1 MRRPAAVSGT
11 YGQRREYMTS
21 TRRKFTATNAFP
33 ASQGMITLDRVM
45 PLGGATDTAGVFSRN
60 PYKWIK
66 FSKAW
71 YDPALHQ
78 DPSVTGLS
86 KLTVPDSKAFPKTI
100 LYLTD
105 YLPLNNSAAEVIL
118 QEFIRNLTNVF
129 DMTVKNINF
138 TQTILNANASGALK
152 FDPAYDATLV
162 INAYTQWNVVGKTLV
177 STWRSLFSNRFPPID
192 IGRRNDFRELEQ
204 DDYGYRASDY
214 ATALAKKREAV
225 DWYESKFQ
233 YSTPQSCSES
243 VMLYDIG
250 PGGKPSFREKELNNS
265 PAASYLAVLPKGT
278 LITGANIC
286 PIFGCAD
293 FTVPIGQVPYFSNV
307 TFREEMVPVTV
318 SMVVKRG

>member
-1 MRRPAAVSGT
+1 
-11 YGQRREYMTS
+11 
-21 TRRKFTATNAFP
+21 
-33 ASQGMITLDRVM
+33 MINLDRVL

-78 DPSVTGLS
+78 DSSVTGLS
-86 KLTVPDSKAFPKTI
+86 TLTVPESKAFPKI
-100 LYLTD
+100 IIYPTD

-118 QEFIRNLTNVF
+118 QEFIQNLTKVF
-129 DMTVKNINF
+129 NMTVRKINL
-138 TQTILNANASGALK
+138 TQTIINANASGALA
-152 FDPAYDATLV
+152 FDQANEATSI
-162 INAYTQWNVVGKTLV
+162 INTYTQWNVIGKPLIT
-177 STWRSLFSNRFPPID
+177 TWRSLFSNRFPPID
-192 IGRRNDFRELEQ
+192 SARRSEFHELER
-204 DDYGYRASDY
+204 DDASFRASDY
-214 ATALAKKREAV
+214 AAALIKKREAV
-225 DWYESKFQ
+225 EWYESKFQ
-233 YSTPQSCSES
+233 YSTPDSCSES

-250 PGGKPSFREKELNNS
+250 PGGKPSFREKGLNDH

-307 TFREEMVPVTV
+307 TFRMEMVPVTV
-318 SMVVKRG
+318 NMVVRRG